1 MVHARGILYQYPMM
15 INIDLLVI
23 RIKSL
28 SKIANSLA
36 SIPLI
41 SRFYDIKH
49 IYNSIYVY
57 IVVGTIPHATV
68 IIPYMVYRHCWH

>member
-28 SKIANSLA
+28 SKNANSLA

-41 SRFYDIKH
+41 SRFYDTRQSMINKIIKN
-49 IYNSIYVY
+49 IY
-57 IVVGTIPHATV
+57 
-68 IIPYMVYRHCWH
+68 